1 MSNQMLR
8 LIILARDQSS
18 RVQNAWRRLEQFLSD
33 QDSITVVAAEVTDD
47 LQLDHLEADL
57 VIVLGGDG
65 AILRACRKLGRRQL
79 PILGVNLGRLG
90 FLADITPDALQTQLQ
105 EIVARR
111 YRIVHHLMFECT
123 LDRANGTSE
132 TEIGLNEVAL
142 LAGGSL
148 RMLDVNLSIDGEPVT
163 TYSCDGLIVST
174 PVGSTAHSL
183 SAGGPILRQEL
194 QAFVIT
200 PICPHT
206 LTNRPLVDDAACVY
220 QLTLP
225 HVPAGASL
233 VIDGQVQRLLES
245 GDTITVRRAPDVT
258 FQLARLDGHSYYTT
272 LHRKLG
278 WGGQPRYN
286 SREG

>member
-148 RMLDVNLSIDGEPVT
+148 RMLASIPNA
-163 TYSCDGLIVST
+163 LR
-174 PVGSTAHSL
+174 PAALSTA
-183 SAGGPILRQEL
+183 
-194 QAFVIT
+194 
-200 PICPHT
+200 
-206 LTNRPLVDDAACVY
+206 
-220 QLTLP
+220 
-225 HVPAGASL
+225 VPM
-233 VIDGQVQRLLES
+233 
-245 GDTITVRRAPDVT
+245 
-258 FQLARLDGHSYYTT
+258 
-272 LHRKLG
+272 
-278 WGGQPRYN
+278 
-286 SREG
+286 